1 MMHCPYCKSPA
12 HAKSSRY
19 MSEQVKERYH
29 QCTSLDCSCTFKTS
43 ESITKVITAPPQ
55 PAPVPAV
62 TPEPVKDARCS
73 GAMARLSALST
84 DHNGR

>member
-29 QCTSLDCSCTFKTS
+29 QCTNLDCSCTFKTS

-55 PAPVPAV
+55 PEPVPTV
-62 TPEPVKDARCS
+62 TPEPVKERQTL
-73 GAMARLSALST
+73 GRYGSAFRTL
-84 DHNGR
+84 H

>member
-29 QCTSLDCSCTFKTS
+29 QCTNLECSCSFKTN
-43 ESITKVITAPPQ
+43 ESITRVITAPPQ
-55 PAPVPAV
+55 PEKLVEKP
-62 TPEPVKDARCS
+62 PEPVRERQTLGRY
-73 GAMARLSALST
+73 GAAFRIL
-84 DHNGR
+84 H

>member
-29 QCTSLDCSCTFKTS
+29 QCTNPDCSCAFKTS
-43 ESITKVITAPPQ
+43 ESITRVITAPPQ
-55 PAPVPAV
+55 PEVCEAPPPPPPQRQSQ
-62 TPEPVKDARCS
+62 TLGRY
-73 GAMARLSALST
+73 GSAFR
-84 DHNGR
+84 H

>member
-29 QCTSLDCSCTFKTS
+29 QCTNLDCSCSFKTS

-55 PAPVPAV
+55 PEPLHAA
-62 TPEPVKDARCS
+62 TPEPVKECQT
-73 GAMARLSALST
+73 L
-84 DHNGR
+84 GRYGSSFRTLH

>member
-29 QCTSLDCSCTFKTS
+29 QCTNLDCSCTFKTN
-43 ESITKVITAPPQ
+43 ESITKVITAPPM
-55 PAPVPAV
+55 
-62 TPEPVKDARCS
+62 EPVQEVVSVPRKERQTL
-73 GAMARLSALST
+73 GRYGSAFRIT
-84 DHNGR
+84 H

>member
-29 QCTSLDCSCTFKTS
+29 QCTNLDCSCAFKTS
-43 ESITKVITAPPQ
+43 ESITRVITTPPQ
-55 PAPVPAV
+55 LQPVSIV
-62 TPEPVKDARCS
+62 TAEPVKERQT
-73 GAMARLSALST
+73 L
-84 DHNGR
+84 GRYGTAFRTFH

>member
-29 QCTSLDCSCTFKTS
+29 QCTNLDCSCSFKTS

-55 PAPVPAV
+55 PEAVPAV
-62 TPEPVKDARCS
+62 TPEPVKERQT
-73 GAMARLSALST
+73 L
-84 DHNGR
+84 GRYGSSFRTLH

>member
-29 QCTSLDCSCTFKTS
+29 QCTNLDCSCTFKTN
-43 ESITKVITAPPQ
+43 ESITKVITAPP
-55 PAPVPAV
+55 
-62 TPEPVKDARCS
+62 PEHVEEVVSVPVKERQTL
-73 GAMARLSALST
+73 GRYGSAFRNT
-84 DHNGR
+84 H

>member
-29 QCTSLDCSCTFKTS
+29 QCTNLDCSCAIQNQREYYQSDNRAAAARNLRGSAPAATS
-43 ESITKVITAPPQ
+43 
-55 PAPVPAV
+55 APVPDDG
-62 TPEPVKDARCS
+62 PLRK
-73 GAMARLSALST
+73 RLPPLT
-84 DHNGR
+84 